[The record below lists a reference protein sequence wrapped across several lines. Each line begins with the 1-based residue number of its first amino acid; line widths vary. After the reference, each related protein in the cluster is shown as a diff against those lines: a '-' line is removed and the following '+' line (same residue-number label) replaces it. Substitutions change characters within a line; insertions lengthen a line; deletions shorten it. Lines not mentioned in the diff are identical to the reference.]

1 MAFTRLVRLSCQPRL
16 FLSSNLL
23 RNRAVWSP
31 IRFNSTDSSGPKD
44 KHRDISL
51 TAQVYPID
59 KDNISEQ
66 DVDNWLESVRKLKA
80 GRGAAETE
88 TEIYLSELTNPEPY
102 LEEKFEPTE
111 EQKAHAEALKAKDLP
126 LPFNPTLE
134 NFMNLIMR
142 DGRKSKARK
151 ILSRAMYIVYL
162 KTRKDPVA
170 YVEDTLDRLGP
181 LMATKVEKTG
191 VAKNRIV
198 PYPLNKRQRI
208 RYAVVWILQ
217 GAEKKKSPDYSVRLA
232 EEIMAAYE
240 GKSSGFDRKAQ
251 MHKSAM
257 AHRAYIR
264 L

>member
-1 MAFTRLVRLSCQPRL
+1 MVFSRLVRLTCHPRL
-16 FLSSNLL
+16 LRSTNLL
-23 RNRAVWSP
+23 RSRSALLP
-31 IRFNSTDSSGPKD
+31 IRFNSSSGLKD
-44 KHRDISL
+44 KDKDISL
-51 TAQVYPID
+51 TAQIYPVD
-59 KDNISEQ
+59 KDSISEQ
-66 DVDNWLESVRKLKA
+66 DVDNWLESVRKLKS

-111 EQKAHAEALKAKDLP
+111 EQKSHAEALKTKKLP
-126 LPFNPTLE
+126 LPFNPILE
-134 NFMNLIMR
+134 NFTNLIMR
-142 DGRKSKARK
+142 DGRKTKARK

-162 KTRKDPVA
+162 KTRKDPVT

-191 VAKNRIV
+191 VAKNRVV
-198 PYPLNKRQRI
+198 PYPLNERQRI